1 MIKIL
6 KISIPFFVVLGV
18 LVYFLDP
25 ISFINVMIFF
35 IIFHVFIFAYD
46 VLKKE
51 IEIALADKYFP
62 VFLKNLSRSVEV
74 GIAPIKAL
82 IEISKEKYGEITKYF
97 RVFKRKLEASIPIEE
112 AFRYLEN
119 VFKNN
124 KKIFTSLRVL
134 SFELKSGY
142 GLKEAIDS
150 LYDFITKFVE
160 VERERKAVISQFTVL
175 FYAIT
180 LIVAAIIIILINVL
194 VPMYASFTQTQQA
207 TPICLNYYGEIYS
220 LQDLVCSIYISEA
233 SLFKK
238 EVTDTNQAY
247 MFSVLVNLALIQAF
261 FGGLIIGYG
270 AEKSFAKGLIHALIL
285 FTIVFSIFLA
295 LGRIGFL

>member
-1 MIKIL
+1 MMKIL
-6 KISIPFFVVLGV
+6 KISIPFFVVLAV
-18 LVYFLDP
+18 LIYFLDP
-25 ISFINVMIFF
+25 LSFINVMIFF
-35 IIFHVFIFAYD
+35 VVFHVFVFAYD
-46 VLKKE
+46 ILKKE
-51 IEIALADKYFP
+51 MEIALADKYFP

-97 RVFKRKLEASIPIEE
+97 RVFKRKLEASVPIED

-124 KKIFTSLRVL
+124 RKIFTSLRVL

-160 VERERKAVISQFTVL
+160 VERERKVVISQFTVL

-180 LIVAAIIIILINVL
+180 LIVAAIIIILIKVL
-194 VPMYASFTQTQQA
+194 VPMYASFTQTQQS
-207 TPICLNYYGEIYS
+207 TPICINYGGIYS
-220 LQDLVCSIYISEA
+220 LQDLICSFYISEA

-238 EVTDTNQAY
+238 EVTDTTQAY
-247 MFSVLVNLALIQAF
+247 MFAVLVNLALIQAF
-261 FGGLIIGYG
+261 FGGIIIGYG
-270 AEKSFAKGLIHALIL
+270 AEKSYAKGLIHALIL